1 MEVLRQAAGHH
12 PALPGIRR
20 LNLAYFPFDRPTIM
34 RQAVDSV
41 RPRVVVLLE
50 SEIWPGLLAQ
60 LKARGGR
67 CLIVNGRM
75 TPRSLRR
82 YRIWPSI
89 WRALRPERVL
99 AVSPADGARFAALF
113 GPAGITVVP
122 NLKFDQMQVGAAP
135 RAAVSGDPAAVIAQG
150 PLVVL
155 GSIRRAEENQV
166 LRIIRR
172 LRQAAPEAVIGL
184 FPRHAHRQAA
194 WQKRLRRAGIP
205 WVQRSGV
212 RAPVSPGSIILWDGF
227 GELAAAYGRCRAAF
241 VGGSLAPLGG
251 QNFLEALNGGVR
263 PVIGPHWTNF
273 AWVGRDL
280 VSAGWCTR
288 SPTGRRRR
296 MPWSPTCGSPQR
308 EVRSGS
314 RPRPI
319 SGPARA
325 APPGRPGWC
334 ATCFLRKT
342 RPAGAPRLSTRSKQ
356 GALEHDVPS
365 DLLRHHPGALRL
377 LPFPGKPLVPI
388 LGKPMFWHVYQ
399 RARGCPA
406 LSRVVLA
413 TDDPRIAAAARQ
425 WQVPVVM
432 TRSDHPSGTD
442 RVLEAAEQLGVP
454 EDAVVVN
461 IQGDEPALEPSV
473 LTALLAP
480 FEAPGTRVSTL
491 ARKLDPE
498 EAANPDRVKVVFGV
512 QHQALYFSRAP
523 IPFARDGQ
531 ARQPRYGHI
540 GLYAFRLEALRQFVA
555 LGPSPLETTEK
566 LEQLRLLENGIPIQV
581 VFTRHRSIGV
591 DRPEDLAAVTRLL
604 TEAGPR
610 PDLAGGPG

>member
-1 MEVLRQAAGHH
+1 MAKTRHRAREFLIRFAMTGSTHRIVFFLYDWLWRAALPLLRRNQRLAAGFSQRSLRTPLPPADLWIQAASVGEAQLAWQLIGRLRPPAPVRALVTTNTRQGLEVLRQAAGRH
-12 PALPGIRR
+12 PATPGIR
-20 LNLAYFPFDRPTIM
+20 LSALAYFPFDRPTIM

-280 VSAGWCTR
+280 VSAGLVHEVPDWQAAADALVTHLRQPAARGQIREQAAAYIRARQGGTARTAGVVCDMLFTENAPGRRATPVHPLKTR
-288 SPTGRRRR
+288 SP
-296 MPWSPTCGSPQR
+296 
-308 EVRSGS
+308 
-314 RPRPI
+314 
-319 SGPARA
+319 RA
-325 APPGRPGWC
+325 
-334 ATCFLRKT
+334 
-342 RPAGAPRLSTRSKQ
+342 
-356 GALEHDVPS
+356 
-365 DLLRHHPGALRL
+365 
-377 LPFPGKPLVPI
+377 
-388 LGKPMFWHVYQ
+388 
-399 RARGCPA
+399 
-406 LSRVVLA
+406 
-413 TDDPRIAAAARQ
+413 
-425 WQVPVVM
+425 
-432 TRSDHPSGTD
+432 
-442 RVLEAAEQLGVP
+442 
-454 EDAVVVN
+454 
-461 IQGDEPALEPSV
+461 
-473 LTALLAP
+473 
-480 FEAPGTRVSTL
+480 
-491 ARKLDPE
+491 
-498 EAANPDRVKVVFGV
+498 
-512 QHQALYFSRAP
+512 
-523 IPFARDGQ
+523 
-531 ARQPRYGHI
+531 
-540 GLYAFRLEALRQFVA
+540 
-555 LGPSPLETTEK
+555 
-566 LEQLRLLENGIPIQV
+566 
-581 VFTRHRSIGV
+581 
-591 DRPEDLAAVTRLL
+591 
-604 TEAGPR
+604 
-610 PDLAGGPG
+610 